1 MEGSG
6 VSRPNGR
13 QGTDLVPCPLLSEN
27 KGGYNMS
34 IKSQEGH
41 MRQLAL
47 LLTSDLGCIF
57 GERESGPNG
66 SKKAFLMWERYS
78 SAPLPRILDCTML
91 QSVQTAAASRCRE
104 HAPFMECGRTEALRC
119 GSSSAYARM
128 GRCFAIGRSE
138 AAGTSKA
145 DTIIFSPAAT

>member
-1 MEGSG
+1 
-6 VSRPNGR
+6 
-13 QGTDLVPCPLLSEN
+13 
-27 KGGYNMS
+27 MS

-47 LLTSDLGCIF
+47 LLTTDLGCIF
-57 GERESGPNG
+57 DERESGPNG
-66 SKKAFLMWERYS
+66 SKKAFLNVGKVFLRALAKDLGLHEVTVSANSGGIAVSGTCSLYGMWE
-78 SAPLPRILDCTML
+78 
-91 QSVQTAAASRCRE
+91 
-104 HAPFMECGRTEALRC
+104 C

>member
-1 MEGSG
+1 
-6 VSRPNGR
+6 
-13 QGTDLVPCPLLSEN
+13 
-27 KGGYNMS
+27 MS

-47 LLTSDLGCIF
+47 LLTTDLGCIF
-57 GERESGPNG
+57 DERESGPNG
-66 SKKAFLMWERYS
+66 SKKAFLNVGKVFLRALAKDLGLHEVTV
-78 SAPLPRILDCTML
+78 SAN
-91 QSVQTAAASRCRE
+91 SGASRCRE

-128 GRCFAIGRSE
+128 GRCFAIGRSG

>member
-1 MEGSG
+1 
-6 VSRPNGR
+6 
-13 QGTDLVPCPLLSEN
+13 
-27 KGGYNMS
+27 MS

-66 SKKAFLMWERYS
+66 SKKAFLNVGKVFLRALAKDLGLHEVTVSANSGGIAVSGTCSLYGMWEDRGI
-78 SAPLPRILDCTML
+78 A
-91 QSVQTAAASRCRE
+91 VW
-104 HAPFMECGRTEALRC
+104 
-119 GSSSAYARM
+119 M
-128 GRCFAIGRSE
+128 GRCFAIGRSG

>member
-1 MEGSG
+1 
-6 VSRPNGR
+6 
-13 QGTDLVPCPLLSEN
+13 
-27 KGGYNMS
+27 MS

-47 LLTSDLGCIF
+47 LLTADLGCIF

-66 SKKAFLMWERYS
+66 SKKAFLNVGKVFLRALAKDLGLHEVTV
-78 SAPLPRILDCTML
+78 SANSGGIAVSGTC
-91 QSVQTAAASRCRE
+91 S
-104 HAPFMECGRTEALRC
+104 FMECGRTEALRC

-145 DTIIFSPAAT
+145 DTITFSPAAT